1 MIGAVFGQTEG
12 LFGDTLDL
20 KKLQKSG
27 KLGRIDVELRGE
39 NKKTIG
45 SVTIPNNLDQPTAAL
60 LAATLESIERVGPYD
75 AKFKLVEVE
84 DVREERRKRVL
95 ERARDIMQ
103 RWSASQRSEVIQM
116 LNQVSEV
123 SEVGK
128 IVSLAADVEG
138 GPEAETSDT
147 LFIVEGRADL
157 TALLKAGI
165 KNVIATN
172 GVNIP
177 QHVVSLTSRKKEA
190 TVLVDGDR
198 VGDMIVK
205 ELLRMGAKIDYV
217 SKAPQGREVEE
228 MKPIEVLDLIS
239 KRVDAKTYLASAYAV
254 SRQVA
259 PEKLTNKMRELRE
272 RVKETFTAILVDS
285 EGEVIEEVPVNQL
298 FDRLNELDDVEGIVF
313 DGIVSQR
320 LLDLASSK
328 DVKIIVG
335 ERIGSVEKMPG
346 NMVVKTLDE
355 LK

>member
-39 NKKTIG
+39 NKKTVG

>member
-1 MIGAVFGQTEG
+1 V
-12 LFGDTLDL
+12 
-20 KKLQKSG
+20 
-27 KLGRIDVELRGE
+27 E
-39 NKKTIG
+39 NKKTVG
-45 SVTIPNNLDQPTAAL
+45 AVTIPNNLDQPTAAL

-75 AKFKLVEVE
+75 SKFKLVEVE
-84 DVREERRKRVL
+84 DVREERRKKVL

-128 IVSLAADVEG
+128 IVSLAPDVEG
-138 GPEAETSDT
+138 GPEAEASDT

-177 QHVVSLTSRKKEA
+177 QYVVNLTSGKREV
-190 TVLVDGDR
+190 TVLADGDR

-205 ELLRMGAKIDYV
+205 ELLRRGAKIDYV
-217 SKAPQGREVEE
+217 SKAPQGREVED
-228 MKPIEVLDLIS
+228 MKPIEILDLINR
-239 KRVDAKTYLASAYAV
+239 RVNVKTYLASGYAV
-254 SRQVA
+254 SKQVV
-259 PEKLTNKMRELRE
+259 PERLLNKIRELRE

-285 EGEVIEEVPVNQL
+285 EGEVIEEIPVNQL
-298 FDRLNELDDVEGIVF
+298 FDRLNELDNVEGIVF

-335 ERIGSVEKMPG
+335 ERISSIEKMPV
-346 NMVVKTLDE
+346 NMIVKTLDE

>member
-1 MIGAVFGQTEG
+1 MGAVFGQTEG

-20 KKLQKSG
+20 KKLQKGG
-27 KLGRIDVELRGE
+27 KLGRIDVELRVE
-39 NKKTIG
+39 NKKTVG
-45 SVTIPNNLDQPTAAL
+45 AVTIPNNLDQPTAAL

-75 AKFKLVEVE
+75 SKFKLVEVE
-84 DVREERRKRVL
+84 DVREEKRKKVL

-103 RWSASQRSEVIQM
+103 RWSASQRSEVIHM

-138 GPEAETSDT
+138 GPEAEISET

-177 QHVVSLTSRKKEA
+177 QHVVNLTNKKKEV
-190 TVLVDGDR
+190 TVLADGDR

-205 ELLRMGAKIDYV
+205 ELLRRGAKIDYV

-228 MKPIEVLDLIS
+228 MKPIEILDLIS
-239 KRVDAKTYLASAYAV
+239 RRVDVKSHLASAYAV
-254 SRQVA
+254 SKQVA
-259 PEKLTNKMRELRE
+259 PESLLNKMKELRE
-272 RVKETFTAILVDS
+272 KVKETFTAILVDS

-298 FDRLNELDDVEGIVF
+298 FDKLNEIDNVEGIVF

-328 DVKIIVG
+328 DVKIVVG
-335 ERIGSVEKMPG
+335 ERIGSVEKMPV